1 MPASAST
8 SQWQLS
14 SRLLWP
20 SVHCICTAASLWT
33 MLQTEAIT
41 AQALAELQRRLQSCP
56 HGQGDEETQKWFLR
70 DRKLDVGEAEQK
82 LTDMLRW
89 RQEFK

>member
-1 MPASAST
+1 MQVPAPAIC
-8 SQWQLS
+8 LS
-14 SRLLWP
+14 CCSFQ
-20 SVHCICTAASLWT
+20 CITPAASLWKV
-33 MLQTEAIT
+33 LQAAAVT
-41 AQALAELQRRLQSCP
+41 AQALSELQRRLQSCP
-56 HGQGDEETQKWFLR
+56 HGQGDEKTQKWFLR

>member
-1 MPASAST
+1 MVLNACNCLRNPIAA
-8 SQWQLS
+8 QLQAAAAVGAPHLQCQ
-14 SRLLWP
+14 SRN
-20 SVHCICTAASLWT
+20 VAV
-33 MLQTEAIT
+33 T
-41 AQALAELQRRLQSCP
+41 AQALSELQRRLQSCP

>member
-1 MPASAST
+1 MHAMHACAT
-8 SQWQLS
+8 QLQLS
-14 SRLLWP
+14 SRLLQLLVHHIC
-20 SVHCICTAASLWT
+20 SVNLENVAV
-33 MLQTEAIT
+33 T
-41 AQALAELQRRLQSCP
+41 AQALSELQRRLQSCP

>member
-1 MPASAST
+1 M
-8 SQWQLS
+8 
-14 SRLLWP
+14 
-20 SVHCICTAASLWT
+20 
-33 MLQTEAIT
+33 T
-41 AQALAELQRRLQSCP
+41 AQALSELQRRLQSCP